1 MIKDGYEVVEDIKT
15 IEQLKKHLRSYY
27 VIHDY
32 MGSRDDYVRFRE
44 QMYDLIKGCY
54 ERKELRK
61 YLIKF
66 KFYDHDTEYHKL
78 ELRHFVINLFY
89 WYPFIYLY
97 KIPDV
102 MDETFII
109 DCYEEIP
116 HISDKINYISETLR
130 SYNVKNIQVDY
141 SISEA
146 LYNLRRIS
154 GDFSRTLGVSFDIFT
169 ILHLFQKYPELREL
183 MTFRLPDGLQPAEIE
198 QIQQEHQKRIV
209 EFFKSLPPDD
219 NGISIILQAGT
230 GIKHK
235 QLSEF
240 LCMEGLKPDLTGK
253 TIPIPIKN
261 STILGGLKSASD
273 LYIDAIGK
281 HRCRCKTL

>member
-1 MIKDGYEVVEDIKT
+1 MVKDGYEVVEAIST

-32 MGSRDDYVRFRE
+32 MGSRDDFVKFRE

-54 ERKELRK
+54 EHRELRK
-61 YLIKF
+61 YPIKF
-66 KFYDHDTEYHKL
+66 KFYDHDTEYHTL
-78 ELRHFVINLFY
+78 ELRHFCVNLFY

-102 MDETFII
+102 MDGSFII
-109 DCYEEIP
+109 NCYEEIP
-116 HISDKINYISETLR
+116 HISDKINYLSETLR
-130 SYNVKNIQVDY
+130 AYNVKNIQIDY
-141 SISEA
+141 SVSEA
-146 LYNLRRIS
+146 LYNLRRVS
-154 GDFSRTLGVSFDIFT
+154 GDFSRILSVSFDIFT
-169 ILHLFQKYPELREL
+169 IMDLFQRYPELREL
-183 MTFRLPDGLQPAEIE
+183 MTYRLPDGLQPAEIE
-198 QIQQEHQKRIV
+198 AIQQDHQKKIV
-209 EFFKSLPPDD
+209 EFFKKLSPDS
-219 NGISIILQAGT
+219 NGISVILQAGT